1 MPIGRYEGSSTVLIE
16 DTQTGRWFACNDYR
30 PTTQCR
36 DVVELVD
43 SSGEKRRGLLFIG
56 DNPEA
61 GFEGEASY
69 SGEFSADGMTVDIT
83 YAGEFRAEATFLPS
97 ERVVFPDMDYLVGG
111 NWLYIPDTG
120 GNWEIGAFADGS
132 QKLTND
138 IPLRTNAIY
147 DGKAIG
153 LRLNNNELTNFE
165 GDVRLTAAFGNN
177 AGGRGQIDGS
187 ITGSDLPAA
196 IELDTATYDLTGNN
210 RGIFTDGET
219 SMEGGYTGTWG
230 GQFYGN
236 IVDPSSSGASSE
248 SSVSGTFGAVKGMP
262 GDSDFDAFLGF
273 FGGTEQ

>member
-1 MPIGRYEGSSTVLIE
+1 MGDSTGASTVE
-16 DTQTGRWFACNDYR
+16 TGTNN
-30 PTTQCR
+30 
-36 DVVELVD
+36 LV
-43 SSGEKRRGLLFIG
+43 FYP
-56 DNPEA
+56 NQ
-61 GFEGEASY
+61 FE
-69 SGEFSADGMTVDIT
+69 TVVDI
-83 YAGEFRAEATFLPS
+83 
-97 ERVVFPDMDYLVGG
+97 DYLVGG
-111 NWLYIPDTG
+111 TWLYIPDTG

-153 LRLNNNELTNFE
+153 LRLNNNVISNFE

-196 IELDTATYDLTGNN
+196 IELDTATYSLTGNN

-219 SMEGGYTGTWG
+219 SMEGGYTGKWG

-236 IVDPSSSGASSE
+236 IVNPSSLPLGTPRE
-248 SSVSGTFGAVKGMP
+248 SSVSGTFGVSKGTP
-262 GDSDFDAFLGF
+262 GDADSDSFVGF
-273 FGGTEQ
+273 FGGAEQQGSE